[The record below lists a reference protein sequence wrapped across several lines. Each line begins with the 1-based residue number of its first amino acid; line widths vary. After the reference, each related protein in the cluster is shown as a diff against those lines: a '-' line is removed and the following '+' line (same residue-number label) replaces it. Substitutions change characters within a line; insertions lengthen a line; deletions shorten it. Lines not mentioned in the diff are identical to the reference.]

1 MKRLKKALLPAL
13 LLALLCA
20 ETALGYTTTSYTV
33 DVEVGVDNSFLFTE
47 TIRVNYDQPQHGI
60 YRYIPL
66 GSIEGQRRP
75 HIDQEWVDGWPY
87 EVYEENSNK
96 VFQIGDADRTVTGP
110 QEFTFGYRIRNV
122 DDKDT
127 TQDLLYVDV
136 LPTNWETP
144 IGRVKI
150 TVHLPK
156 DVDADT
162 IEVYAGS
169 YGSETLDGDAAWDYD
184 ETTRTIEITGRRM
197 AQGEGITILCDLPEG
212 YWEGQMNYDWTETTL
227 LTIAPVLAA
236 LMLILWFLCGRDPH
250 IVPTVEFYP
259 PKGMTPAEV
268 GYVLDGVADKKDLIS
283 LILYF
288 AEQGYLTIEQQDKKK
303 FLLHKQCEIPKTE
316 KKYAR
321 TLFDGL
327 FTKSGDAA
335 LDDLDEDFGESYL
348 AASEQL
354 TKLYSGKKNTQISLL
369 STILQLFGLVVCG
382 FLMIAAIL
390 FAGLYNGNFVP
401 GVVFG
406 ILGSL
411 GAIGSLLVLLYFQ
424 RKALS
429 LSRVKSVSRRTV
441 LWVVNL
447 LSTAVC
453 AVAYSLEF
461 DNVTV
466 GIVFFGSLL
475 IAEFCTVM
483 MEKRTK
489 QSAEFLGKI
498 LGLRQFIETAELD
511 RLNRLV
517 EENPAYYYRVLP
529 YAYVMGLTDKWAKNF
544 ERIKIV
550 RPDWY
555 VACDRDPIFDAW
567 MFNGMMRDCC
577 HAAESQIRFAIP
589 ESGDGDS
596 GGIGGGFSSGGG
608 GFSGGGVGGGGGGS
622 W

>member
-156 DVDADT
+156 DVDADAL
-162 IEVYAGS
+162 EVYAGS

-212 YWEGQMNYDWTETTL
+212 YWEGQMNYDWTETAL

-236 LMLILWFLCGRDPH
+236 LMLILWFLCGRDSH

-268 GYVLDGVADKKDLIS
+268 GYVLDGIADKKDLIS

-288 AEQGYLTIEQQDKKK
+288 AEQGYLTIEQQDQKK
-303 FLLHKQCEIPKTE
+303 FILHKQCEIPQTE

-369 STILQLFGLVVCG
+369 STVLQLFGFIFCV
-382 FLMIAAIL
+382 FLMTAAVI

-401 GVVFG
+401 GVAVG

-411 GAIGSLLVLLYFQ
+411 GSLCSLLALLYFQ

-429 LSRVKSVSRRTV
+429 LSRAKSVSRRTAM
-441 LWVVNL
+441 WVINL
-447 LSTAVC
+447 LCTAVC
-453 AVAYSLEF
+453 GVAYSVEF

-489 QSAEFLGKI
+489 KSAELLGKI
-498 LGLRQFIETAELD
+498 LGLRQFIGTAELD

-517 EENPAYYYRVLP
+517 EENPTYYYRVLP

-550 RPDWY
+550 QPDWY
-555 VACDRDPIFDAW
+555 AACDRDPMFDAW

-577 HAAESQIRFAIP
+577 HAAESQIRLAIP

>member
-1 MKRLKKALLPAL
+1 MQRLKKVLLPAL
-13 LLALLCA
+13 LLVLLCA

-47 TIRVNYDQPQHGI
+47 TIRVKYDQPQHGI

-66 GSIEGQRRP
+66 GGIEGQRRP
-75 HIDQEWVDGWPY
+75 HIDQEWVDSWPY

-96 VFQIGDADRTVTGP
+96 VLQIGDADRTVTGP

-162 IEVYAGS
+162 LEVYAGS
-169 YGSETLDGDAAWDYD
+169 YGSETLDGDVAWDYD

-236 LMLILWFLCGRDPH
+236 LLLILWFLCGRDPR

-268 GYVLDGVADKKDLIS
+268 GYVLDGIADKKDLIS

-288 AEQGYLTIEQQDKKK
+288 AEQGYLTIEQQDPKT
-303 FLLHKQCEIPKTE
+303 FVLHKQCEIPKTE

-369 STILQLFGLVVCG
+369 STVMQMFGLVVCV

-406 ILGSL
+406 VLGSL

-429 LSRVKSVSRRTV
+429 ISRVKSVSRRTA

-489 QSAEFLGKI
+489 KNAELLGKI

-517 EENPAYYYRVLP
+517 EENPAYYYHVLP

-544 ERIKIV
+544 EKIKIV
-550 RPDWY
+550 QPDWY
-555 VACDRDPIFDAW
+555 VACDRDPLFDAW